1 MDSVSD
7 GRINNGMSIWAV
19 WFSFSGRINRKTF
32 WLKGVL
38 PPLGAIYGLLL
49 ATGPVTTVF
58 EIAGDPL
65 TYFLLGEFLFCLAC
79 VVVLIAVAAKRL
91 HDCNKPGWWVLTI
104 FIPVVGLIIA
114 IFGYIALGI
123 IKGDTEPNR
132 YGDVP

>member
-7 GRINNGMSIWAV
+7 GRINSGMSIWAV
-19 WFSFSGRINRKTF
+19 WFSFGGRINRKTF

-38 PPLGAIYGLLL
+38 LPLCVAIGLILVSYAVTGFSEVAGVILWYL
-49 ATGPVTTVF
+49 ALGTYVVTS
-58 EIAGDPL
+58 IA
-65 TYFLLGEFLFCLAC
+65 
-79 VVVLIAVAAKRL
+79 VVVKRL